1 MEMIGIDLH
10 KRESQICI
18 IDESG
23 VVQEKRIVTSRER
36 FSAVLGGRPR
46 AKVLIEAS
54 TESEWAARHIES
66 LNHEVVVADPNFA
79 PMYARRSRRIK
90 TDKRDARTLAEALR
104 MGAYR
109 SAHRL
114 SDKRRHIRAELAV
127 REALVRTRTRYIAVA
142 KSLLRRDGYRVVSSM
157 SRNTAQRIS
166 ELPLSEQLSQELR
179 PLLDILE
186 PINMEIDAADFRI
199 TQLMVGDSA
208 VKLVATVPQVGPLTA
223 SAVVATVDDIGRFH
237 SSEQFAAYLGLV
249 PREKSSGEKLSRGRI
264 TKAGNSRCRTLL
276 VEAALRIMISKS
288 DDTAALRSWAS
299 RIAAKRGKKIAT
311 VALARRFATII
322 YAVWKS
328 GEMYDSRKLRG
339 LTQEEKAG

>member
-1 MEMIGIDLH
+1 
-10 KRESQICI
+10 
-18 IDESG
+18 

-36 FSAVLGGRPR
+36 FSAVLGDRPR

-54 TESEWAARHIES
+54 TESEWVARHIES
-66 LNHEVVVADPNFA
+66 LNHEVIVADPNFA
-79 PMYARRSRRIK
+79 PMYAQRSRRIK

-104 MGAYR
+104 LGAYR

-127 REALVRTRTRYIAVA
+127 REALVRTRTRYIALA

-166 ELPLSEQLSQELR
+166 ELPLSEPLSQELR

-186 PINMEIDAADFRI
+186 PITMEIDAADFRI
-199 TQLMVGDSA
+199 TKLMAGDSA
-208 VKLVATVPQVGPLTA
+208 VELVATVPQVGPLTA

-264 TKAGNSRCRTLL
+264 TKAGNSRCRSLL
-276 VEAALRIMISKS
+276 VEAALRIMRSKS
-288 DDTAALRSWAS
+288 DDTAALRNWAS
-299 RIAAKRGKKIAT
+299 RIAARRGKKIAT

-328 GEMYDSRKLRG
+328 GKMYDSRKLRG
-339 LTQEEKAG
+339 LTQEAKAG

>member
-18 IDESG
+18 IDQSG
-23 VVQEKRIVTSRER
+23 VVREKRIVTSRER
-36 FSAVLGGRPR
+36 FSAILGDRPR
-46 AKVLIEAS
+46 ARVLIEAS
-54 TESEWAARHIES
+54 TESEWVARHIES
-66 LNHEVVVADPNFA
+66 LNHEVIVADPNFA
-79 PMYARRSRRIK
+79 PMYAHRSRRIK

-127 REALVRTRTRYIAVA
+127 REALVRTRTRYIALA
-142 KSLLRRDGYRVVSSM
+142 KSLLRRDGYRVLSSM

-186 PINMEIDAADFRI
+186 PITMEIDAADFRI
-199 TQLMVGDSA
+199 TQLMAGDS
-208 VKLVATVPQVGPLTA
+208 VVELVATVPQIGPLTA
-223 SAVVATVDDIGRFH
+223 SAVVATADDIGRFH
-237 SSEQFAAYLGLV
+237 SSEQFGAYLGLV

-264 TKAGNSRCRTLL
+264 TKAGNSRARSLL
-276 VEAALRIMISKS
+276 VEAALRIMRSKS
-288 DDTAALRSWAS
+288 DDTAALRSWVS
-299 RIAAKRGKKIAT
+299 RIAARRGKRIAT
-311 VALARRFATII
+311 VALARRLASII

-328 GEMYDSRKLRG
+328 GEKYDPRKLRG
-339 LTQEEKAG
+339 LTQEAAAG